1 MDMGKKTNIRGKNK
15 KMTTKIDVSLGHI
28 QKTLFLPLWGRAMES
43 KKPHPLLIDDL
54 AVKII
59 DSVNFD
65 FSLMSKNLDDIIQIA
80 WIKRSLIC
88 DQIINK
94 FLSHNP
100 KGTIINIGC
109 GLDTTFER
117 IDNGY
122 LTWYDLDLPDVI
134 ELRRKFIKESVRRK
148 FIASSFLEK
157 AWLSEIEIKEKA
169 LFITIGILYY
179 FHEQEIKDFIITLI
193 NTYPGSEL
201 LIDVCSPLGMKIANK
216 KVVESSGLDK
226 KSNLVW
232 GLKNKK
238 DILAWDERI
247 KLLGTHSYFRDH
259 HFQGIRNKIMGFL
272 SDLLGIQ
279 YMIHF
284 QLGRKN

>member
-1 MDMGKKTNIRGKNK
+1 MDMSKKTNNRGKNK
-15 KMTTKIDVSLGHI
+15 KMTTKIDIDLGHI
-28 QKTLFLPLWGRAMES
+28 QKTLFLPLWSRAIES
-43 KKPHPLLIDDL
+43 KKPHPLLFDDL

-65 FSLMSKNLDDIIQIA
+65 FSLMSKNLDDITQIA

-88 DQIINK
+88 DQVIKK
-94 FLSHNP
+94 FLNHNP
-100 KGTIINIGC
+100 KGTIVNIGC

-216 KVVESSGLDK
+216 KVIESSGLDK

-247 KLLGTHSYFRDH
+247 KLLGTYSYFRDH

>member
-1 MDMGKKTNIRGKNK
+1 MI
-15 KMTTKIDVSLGHI
+15 TKLNVELGDV
-28 QKTLFLPLWGRAMES
+28 QKTLFLPLWGRAMEL
-43 KKPHPLLIDDL
+43 KKPYPLLIDDL

-65 FSLMSKNLDDIIQIA
+65 FSLMTRNLDDITQIA

-88 DQIINK
+88 DQIIKK
-94 FLSHNP
+94 FLNHTP
-100 KGTIINIGC
+100 KGTIVNIGC

-134 ELRRKFIKESVRRK
+134 ELRRKFIEENERRK

-157 AWLSEIEIKEKA
+157 KWLSEIEIKEKV
-169 LFITIGILYY
+169 LFIAIGILYY
-179 FHEQEIKDFIITLI
+179 FQKQEIKDFMITLV
-193 NTYPGSEL
+193 NTFPGSEL
-201 LIDVCSPLGMKIANK
+201 LVDVCSPLGMKIANK
-216 KVVESSGLDK
+216 KVIKSSGLDK

-238 DILAWDERI
+238 DILAWDKRI
-247 KLLGTHSYFRDH
+247 KLLGTYYYFRDH
-259 HFQGIRNKIMGFL
+259 HFQGIRNQFMGFL

-279 YMIHF
+279 YMIYF
-284 QLGRKN
+284 QLGK

>member
-1 MDMGKKTNIRGKNK
+1 MI
-15 KMTTKIDVSLGHI
+15 TKLNVELGDV

-65 FSLMSKNLDDIIQIA
+65 FSLMTRNLDDITQIA
-80 WIKRSLIC
+80 WIKRSLIG
-88 DQIINK
+88 DQIIKK
-94 FLSHNP
+94 FINLTP
-100 KGTIINIGC
+100 KGTIVNIGC

-117 IDNGY
+117 IDNDY
-122 LTWYDLDLPDVI
+122 LIWYDLDLPDVI
-134 ELRRKFIKESVRRK
+134 ELRRKFIKEGARRK

-169 LFITIGILYY
+169 LFIAVGILYY
-179 FHEQEIKDFIITLI
+179 FQEQEIRDFIITLV
-193 NTYPGSEL
+193 NTFPGSEL
-201 LIDVCSPLGMKIANK
+201 LVDVCSPLGMKIANK
-216 KVVESSGLDK
+216 KVIESSGLDK

-247 KLLGTHSYFRDH
+247 KLLGTYYYFRDH
-259 HFQGIRNKIMGFL
+259 HFKGIRNQFMGFL

-279 YMIHF
+279 YVIHF
-284 QLGRKN
+284 QLGKQQQTQ

>member
-1 MDMGKKTNIRGKNK
+1 
-15 KMTTKIDVSLGHI
+15 MTTKIDVSLGHI

-157 AWLSEIEIKEKA
+157 AW
-169 LFITIGILYY
+169 
-179 FHEQEIKDFIITLI
+179 
-193 NTYPGSEL
+193 
-201 LIDVCSPLGMKIANK
+201 
-216 KVVESSGLDK
+216 
-226 KSNLVW
+226 
-232 GLKNKK
+232 
-238 DILAWDERI
+238 
-247 KLLGTHSYFRDH
+247 
-259 HFQGIRNKIMGFL
+259 
-272 SDLLGIQ
+272 
-279 YMIHF
+279 
-284 QLGRKN
+284 

>member
-1 MDMGKKTNIRGKNK
+1 MDMGKKTNIRGRNK
-15 KMTTKIDVSLGHI
+15 KMATKIDVNLGHI

-43 KKPHPLLIDDL
+43 KKPHPLLFDDL

-65 FSLMSKNLDDIIQIA
+65 FSLMSKNLDDITQIA

-88 DQIINK
+88 DQVIKK
-94 FLSHNP
+94 FLNHNP
-100 KGTIINIGC
+100 KGTIVNIGC

-247 KLLGTHSYFRDH
+247 KLLGTYSCFRDH